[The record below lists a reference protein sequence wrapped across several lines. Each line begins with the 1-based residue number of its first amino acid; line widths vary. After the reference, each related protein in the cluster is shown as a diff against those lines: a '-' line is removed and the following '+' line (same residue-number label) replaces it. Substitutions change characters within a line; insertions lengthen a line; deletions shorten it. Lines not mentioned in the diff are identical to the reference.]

1 MFRRKKQALRKKQ
14 ASIEKVRELFELLE
28 RLGRRGGEERGGR
41 KGG

>member
-1 MFRRKKQALRKKQ
+1 MFRRKKQALLKRQ

-28 RLGRRGGEERGGR
+28 RLSRKGGEESGGR